1 MKALAPLSWIY
12 AAGVS
17 LRNRYYDRVEPK
29 KLGVPVVSV
38 GNLTVGGSGK
48 TPFVEVV
55 SRHFLSR
62 KIPVAVL
69 SRGYGREGSAP
80 FVLVSDG
87 QSVLASARDS
97 GDEPVELA
105 RKVDGLVVAVG
116 ADRYQA
122 GRTLIERLGPH
133 VLVLDDG
140 FQHRRLHRDLDIVCL
155 DCGDPNLRLL
165 PAGRLREP
173 VANLS
178 RAHAIVL
185 TGYREGCRPPTR
197 FDKPVLRS
205 VTRVVGFSRLDGTD
219 QPQLGADAFRGEPV
233 ALAVAVARPER
244 VRESLDADV
253 VLFERRRDH
262 HPWSASELEA
272 IAAGASGKGARALL
286 VTGKDAVKLEEGE
299 AATLPIYRIDI
310 ESEILDA
317 SALGALL
324 DAVPSLTSLTML
336 AILAILAIL
345 RLTTMFRC
353 IMCGLVFV

>member
-1 MKALAPLSWIY
+1 MKALEPLSWIY
-12 AAGVS
+12 GAAVF

-87 QSVLASARDS
+87 RSVLASAREG

-116 ADRYQA
+116 AERYEA
-122 GRTLIERLGPH
+122 GRRLIERLGPH

-140 FQHRRLHRDLDIVCL
+140 FQHRRLHRDLDIVCF

-173 VANLS
+173 VASLS

-185 TGYREGCRPPTR
+185 TGYRDGCPPPTR

-205 VTRVVGFSRLDGTD
+205 ITHVVGFSRLDGEA
-219 QPQLGADAFRGEPV
+219 QLGADAFRGEPV

-253 VLFERRRDH
+253 VLFETRRDH
-262 HPWSASELEA
+262 HPWKASELEA

-286 VTGKDAVKLEEGE
+286 VTGKDAVKLEEG
-299 AATLPIYRIDI
+299 AAGTLPIYRIDI
-310 ESEILDA
+310 ESEILDVA
-317 SALGALL
+317 ALGALL
-324 DAVPSLTSLTML
+324 DGVPSL
-336 AILAILAIL
+336 
-345 RLTTMFRC
+345 
-353 IMCGLVFV
+353 G

>member
-1 MKALAPLSWIY
+1 MKALEPLSWIY
-12 AAGVS
+12 GAAVF

-87 QSVLASARDS
+87 RSVLASAREG

-116 ADRYQA
+116 AERYEA
-122 GRTLIERLGPH
+122 GRRLIERLGPH
-133 VLVLDDG
+133 VLLLDDG
-140 FQHRRLHRDLDIVCL
+140 FQHRRLHRDLDIVCF

-173 VANLS
+173 VASLS

-185 TGYREGCRPPTR
+185 TGYRDGCRPPTR

-205 VTRVVGFSRLDGTD
+205 ITRVVGFSRLDGEA
-219 QPQLGADAFRGEPV
+219 QLGADAFRGEPV

-253 VLFERRRDH
+253 VLFETRRDH
-262 HPWSASELEA
+262 HPWKASELEA

-286 VTGKDAVKLEEGE
+286 VTGKDAVKLEEG
-299 AATLPIYRIDI
+299 AAGTLPIYRIDI

-317 SALGALL
+317 AALGALL
-324 DAVPSLTSLTML
+324 DGVPSL
-336 AILAILAIL
+336 
-345 RLTTMFRC
+345 
-353 IMCGLVFV
+353 G

>member
-12 AAGVS
+12 RAAVS
-17 LRNRYYDRVEPK
+17 VRNRYYDRVEPK
-29 KLGVPVVSV
+29 KLDVPVVSV

-69 SRGYGREGSAP
+69 SRGYRREGSAP

-87 QSVLASARDS
+87 QEVLASARDG

-105 RKVDGLVVAVG
+105 RKVEGLVVAVG

-122 GRTLIERLGPH
+122 GLALLKRLGPH

-140 FQHRRLHRDLDIVCL
+140 FQHRRLYRDLDIVCF
-155 DCGDPNLRLL
+155 DCGDPKLRLL

-173 VANLS
+173 VASLS
-178 RAHAIVL
+178 RADAIVL

-197 FDKPVLRS
+197 FDKLVLRS
-205 VTRVVGFSRLDGTD
+205 ITRVVGFSRLDGGER
-219 QPQLGADAFRGEPV
+219 LSADAFHGKPV
-233 ALAVAVARPER
+233 ALAVGIARPER
-244 VRESLDADV
+244 ARESLDADV
-253 VLFERRRDH
+253 VTFETRRDH
-262 HPWSASELEA
+262 HSWSASELEA
-272 IAAGASGKGARALL
+272 IAAGASGKGAQALL
-286 VTGKDAVKLEEGE
+286 VTGKDAVKLEEST
-299 AATLPIYRIDI
+299 AVALPIYRIDI
-310 ESEILDA
+310 ESEISDP

-324 DAVPSLTSLTML
+324 DGVASLPPLAVL
-336 AILAILAIL
+336 
-345 RLTTMFRC
+345 
-353 IMCGLVFV
+353 G

>member
-1 MKALAPLSWIY
+1 MRALAPLSWIY
-12 AAGVS
+12 GAAVS

-48 TPFVEVV
+48 TPFVELV

-87 QSVLASARDS
+87 QRVLASARDG

-105 RKVDGLVVAVG
+105 GKVDGLVVAVG
-116 ADRYQA
+116 ADRYEA
-122 GRTLIERLGPH
+122 GCILIERLGPH

-140 FQHRRLHRDLDIVCL
+140 FQHRRLYRDLDIVCF
-155 DCGDPNLRLL
+155 DCGDPDLRLL

-173 VANLS
+173 VASLS

-185 TGYREGCRPPTR
+185 TGYRDGCRPPPR
-197 FDKPVLRS
+197 FDKLVLRS
-205 VTRVVGFSRLDGTD
+205 ITRVVGFSRLDGAE
-219 QPQLGADAFRGEPV
+219 QLGAGAFRGKPV
-233 ALAVAVARPER
+233 ALAVGIARPER
-244 VRESLDADV
+244 VRECLDANV
-253 VLFERRRDH
+253 VLFETRRDH
-262 HPWSASELEA
+262 HPWNASELDA

-286 VTGKDAVKLEEGE
+286 LTGKDAAKLEEG
-299 AATLPIYRIDI
+299 AAAALPIYRIDI
-310 ESEILDA
+310 ESEVLDA
-317 SALGALL
+317 AALGALL
-324 DAVPSLTSLTML
+324 DGVPSLAPL
-336 AILAILAIL
+336 
-345 RLTTMFRC
+345 
-353 IMCGLVFV
+353 G

>member
-1 MKALAPLSWIY
+1 MKALEPLSWIY
-12 AAGVS
+12 GAGVS
-17 LRNRYYDRVEPK
+17 LRNRYYDRVESR

-38 GNLTVGGSGK
+38 GNLTLGGSGK

-69 SRGYGREGSAP
+69 SRGYGRDGNAP

-87 QSVLASARDS
+87 QSVLASARDG

-122 GRTLIERLGPH
+122 GHALIERLGPH

-140 FQHRRLHRDLDIVCL
+140 FQHRRLHRDLDIVCF

-173 VANLS
+173 VASLS
-178 RAHAIVL
+178 RAHAVVL

-205 VTRVVGFSRLDGTD
+205 ITRVVGFSRLDRAEK
-219 QPQLGADAFRGEPV
+219 LGADAFRGEPV

-244 VRESLDADV
+244 VRESLDADI
-253 VLFERRRDH
+253 VLFETRRDH
-262 HPWSASELEA
+262 HPWNVSELEA
-272 IAAGASGKGARALL
+272 IAAGASVKGARAIL
-286 VTGKDAVKLEEGE
+286 VTGKDAVKLKERT
-299 AATLPIYRIDI
+299 AVALPIYRIDI
-310 ESEILDA
+310 ESEILEP
-317 SALGALL
+317 SALAELL
-324 DAVPSLTSLTML
+324 DAVPSLASL
-336 AILAILAIL
+336 
-345 RLTTMFRC
+345 
-353 IMCGLVFV
+353 G